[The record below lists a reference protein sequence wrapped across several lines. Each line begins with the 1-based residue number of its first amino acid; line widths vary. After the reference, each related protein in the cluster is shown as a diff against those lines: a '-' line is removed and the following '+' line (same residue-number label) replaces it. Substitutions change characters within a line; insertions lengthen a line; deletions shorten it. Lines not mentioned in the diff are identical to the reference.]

1 MRNQLT
7 FLAAAIAL
15 ALGTSVHAA
24 DTKAID
30 QEHKAEVAKCKDMK
44 GNAKDVCK
52 KEADGKQ
59 KVAKAEAEAKEHD
72 TAKNRLK
79 VAEARA
85 DAKYDVAKERCD
97 DQKGDAKDACQ
108 KAAKAERDGAK
119 AQAQKASLND
129 DNVKTKEPRNE
140 TTKET
145 RKKE

>member
-7 FLAAAIAL
+7 LLAAAIAL
-15 ALGTSVHAA
+15 ALGTSVQAA

-30 QEHKAEVAKCKDMK
+30 QQHKAEVEKCKDMK

-59 KVAKAEAEAKEHD
+59 KVAKAEAEAKEND
-72 TAKNRLK
+72 TPKNRLK
-79 VAEARA
+79 VQEAKAE
-85 DAKYDVAKERCD
+85 AKYDVAKERCD

-108 KAAKAERDGAK
+108 KAAKAERDGAI
-119 AQAQKASLND
+119 AQAKKASLND
-129 DNVKTKEPRNE
+129 DTTKTKES
-140 TTKET
+140 

>member
-7 FLAAAIAL
+7 LLAAAIAV
-15 ALGTSVHAA
+15 ALGTSVQAA
-24 DTKAID
+24 DTKVID
-30 QEHKAEVAKCKDMK
+30 QQHKAEVEKCKDMK

-59 KVAKAEAEAKEHD
+59 KVAKAEAEAKEND
-72 TAKNRLK
+72 TPKNRQK
-79 VAEARA
+79 VQEAKA
-85 DAKYDVAKERCD
+85 NATYDVAKERCD

-108 KAAKAERDGAK
+108 KAAKAERDGAI
-119 AQAQKASLND
+119 AQARKASLND
-129 DNVKTKEPRNE
+129 DTTKTKETRKE

>member
-7 FLAAAIAL
+7 LLAAAIAL

-30 QEHKAEVAKCKDMK
+30 QQHKAEVEKCKDMK

-59 KVAKAEAEAKEHD
+59 KVAKAEAELKEHD
-72 TAKNRLK
+72 TAKNRQK
-79 VAEARA
+79 VAEAKA
-85 DAKYDVAKERCD
+85 DAKYDVEKERCD

-108 KAAKAERDGAK
+108 KAAKAERDGAI
-119 AQAQKASLND
+119 AQARKASLND
-129 DNVKTKEPRNE
+129 DKTK
-140 TTKET
+140 TKET
-145 RKKE
+145 RRKE